1 MTELDKL
8 IMNIGDNLRKLRIQ
22 KGLSQKEVADL
33 MGVATTQ
40 YGRIENGKTTPTIA
54 SLFKVSKALK
64 VNIRTFIGPLEIV
77 DQDIKDKTILEKAKM
92 LEELNDEDR
101 KAVFR
106 IIDIAAK
113 QKKFAELFSE
123 FKK

>member
-1 MTELDKL
+1 
-8 IMNIGDNLRKLRIQ
+8 
-22 KGLSQKEVADL
+22 
-33 MGVATTQ
+33 
-40 YGRIENGKTTPTIA
+40 
-54 SLFKVSKALK
+54 
-64 VNIRTFIGPLEIV
+64 
-77 DQDIKDKTILEKAKM
+77 M

>member
-1 MTELDKL
+1 
-8 IMNIGDNLRKLRIQ
+8 
-22 KGLSQKEVADL
+22 

>member
-1 MTELDKL
+1 MTLHFL
-8 IMNIGDNLRKLRIQ
+8 FYSVRIFEQ
-22 KGLSQKEVADL
+22 
-33 MGVATTQ
+33 
-40 YGRIENGKTTPTIA
+40 
-54 SLFKVSKALK
+54 LFGITGGSV
-64 VNIRTFIGPLEIV
+64 
-77 DQDIKDKTILEKAKM
+77 QDIKDKTILEKAKM

-106 IIDIAAK
+106 IIEIAAK